1 MPTIKKLEFA
11 TGTDV
16 TAPSDLSLESSTNSL
31 SVYVDDAA
39 FVAANGTAGE
49 GDVYL
54 NTTLKAP
61 RAYISGAWRTGVM
74 ANDAADPTKTVG
86 FDLTGSTTGTAQ
98 TLDFDNTVSRTY
110 TFPNYAGRVV
120 IQTGTETD
128 PVLFPAATGNID
140 IGSATSTTRIVG
152 NLEVQGT
159 TTTLN
164 TQTIQVEDNNIV
176 LNFGGNDTT
185 AQGSGL
191 EVDRAGT
198 HGSLVY
204 DSAAATK
211 WKAGNLGSEVEIVD
225 KSTAQA
231 LTNKTIDASLN
242 TLSNIG
248 SAMLTGAVAPSK
260 GGTGVANNDAAT
272 LTRSGNH
279 ALTVTTTATTNVTL
293 PTAGTVATLAG
304 AEVLTNKDIDGGTA
318 SNTSRVTVPKAAKTT
333 LDALTRK
340 EGTILYGTDT
350 KKHYT
355 DDGITLNEMGGGA
368 GGAAGRN
375 YLQAW
380 YTGLNPISSV
390 TGLTTTGNRT
400 SSQTLWGSSAV
411 ADFEALNN
419 VTSPL
424 REGGDIKLD
433 SKTTTINAFIETP
446 MFSLDLVDLSKAIVL
461 SFDVTGNSADGNYD
475 VVVMRYNSGGT
486 YQETIS
492 VAGNAS
498 TGTPAS
504 AKLPTGTTTF
514 KGFFVSGS
522 TATDLYAVRF
532 RKLLAVNND
541 VQIDS
546 LFVGPQSLSAGVAM
560 QESLPYTPTFSA
572 GWGTPTS
579 ISAKYRRVGEYL
591 EVTGSFVSG
600 TVAAS
605 LGSIS
610 IPSGLTIDTT
620 KINLQNTTA
629 SAGDPVGWI
638 SSQSGASPRS
648 YQLVLAPGTST
659 NFVYMAGLVTLN
671 NALLPAASVA
681 AIFDSSATTAFYFR
695 LPVAQWS
702 SNVTMADRQV
712 EEFSFNTSSSVNTSD
727 TTSFGYGPQ
736 GAQIQNITSALT
748 RRVRFTSPILPTD
761 SISIEVK
768 ASGSSTWVPITTSL
782 TNSSAS
788 FFLQPW
794 ELQGGAIEYGVG
806 RIVYVNSTDID
817 IRFGT
822 YSFAVGVTYASAGD
836 AWGSGSPSAGQAFWR
851 VRKVSGGASVGYP
864 VSARNLVGDTSGTAV
879 PAGMIGQ
886 ELYSFIDIVGAIN
899 LGSNNL
905 YYDVTSRALTAGTW
919 LVSANVIYIRNS
931 ATVTGADYECG
942 VWGSSGNS
950 STGRVLGLNTVS
962 NNLGLTT
969 YTYQNITLPHLIV
982 RCDGTSLYYPDGTS
996 NSGTTLY
1003 LKAFSSTASAGNI
1016 KASGRLTAIRIA

>member
-1 MPTIKKLEFA
+1 MATIKKLYFA

-49 GDVYL
+49 GDVYF

-120 IQTGTETD
+120 IQTGTETS
-128 PVLFPAATGNID
+128 PVLFPSATGNID
-140 IGSATSTTRIVG
+140 VGSATSTTRIVG

-164 TQTIQVEDNNIV
+164 TQTIQVEDNNMV

-211 WKAGNLGSEVEIVD
+211 WKAGNLGSEVELADI
-225 KSTAQA
+225 SSAQA
-231 LTNKTIDASLN
+231 LTNKTINAASN
-242 TLSNIG
+242 TISNIT
-248 SAMLTGAVAPSK
+248 SAMLSGAMAPSK
-260 GGTGVANNDAAT
+260 GGTGVVNNDAAT

-293 PTAGTVATLAG
+293 PTTGTLATRAG

-318 SNTSRVTVPKAAKTT
+318 SNTSRMTVPKAAKTT

-375 YLQAW
+375 YLQSW

-411 ADFEALNN
+411 ADFEAVNN

-475 VVVMRYNSGGT
+475 VVVIRYNSAGT

-498 TGTPAS
+498 SGTPAS

-514 KGFFVSGS
+514 KGFFIAGS
-522 TATDLYAVRF
+522 TASDLYSVRF

-546 LFVGPQSLSAGVAM
+546 LFVGPQSLGTGAVVTSPI
-560 QESLPYTPTFSA
+560 SYTPTTQ
-572 GWGTPTS
+572 GLGT
-579 ISAKYRRVGEYL
+579 ISSVDISWWREGEYL
-591 EVTGSFVSG
+591 CADGRLDLG
-600 TVAAS
+600 TLTAS
-605 LGSIS
+605 EARLGL
-610 IPSGLTIDTT
+610 PSGLTTAT
-620 KINLQNTTA
+620 QTQNNRI
-629 SAGDPVGWI
+629 AGNWIENIGIANNDKWGWI
-638 SSQSGASPRS
+638 ISSSGLS
-648 YQLVLAPGTST
+648 YVRFSLGGDFQGTSSPFST
-659 NFVYMAGLVTLN
+659 INGNAGLSS
-671 NALLPAASVA
+671 NATMVVNFKVKIAEW
-681 AIFDSSATTAFYFR
+681 T
-695 LPVAQWS
+695 

-712 EEFSFNTSSSVNTSD
+712 EEYAWNSD
-727 TTSFGYGPQ
+727 TTATASVTASGFGNGNSGVAIGSNWAAGTTY
-736 GAQIQNITSALT
+736 I
-748 RRVRFTSPILPTD
+748 RRVRFQNAGTDTDVYFLEWFDSSAGGFTTGLYPSIAQSTSRYGAQ
-761 SISIEVK
+761 ISRVP
-768 ASGSSTWVPITTSL
+768 GSSTDVDVQFNAQGRHPDGLYGATG
-782 TNSSAS
+782 SSWSSIA
-788 FFLQPW
+788 
-794 ELQGGAIEYGVG
+794 
-806 RIVYVNSTDID
+806 
-817 IRFGT
+817 GT
-822 YSFAVGVTYASAGD
+822 KWRVKRVSAG
-836 AWGSGSPSAGQAFWR
+836 GQ
-851 VRKVSGGASVGYP
+851 VGYP
-864 VSARNLVGDTSGTAV
+864 VSARNIVGDTSGTAV
-879 PAGMIGQ
+879 PTGLIGERISDLSTSAPSYTASTYAQ
-886 ELYSFIDIVGAIN
+886 IRT
-899 LGSNNL
+899 
-905 YYDVTSRALTAGTW
+905 VTLTAGFWRVSGMINMANGGTAGVLTAIISNANNGTEGFENTDSGGGAIGGGFSQSHVTTTSADVNVSTERYY
-919 LVSANVIYIRNS
+919 LVPQGSTTTIYLVGR
-931 ATVTGADYECG
+931 
-942 VWGSSGNS
+942 
-950 STGRVLGLNTVS
+950 ST
-962 NNLGLTT
+962 
-969 YTYQNITLPHLIV
+969 
-982 RCDGTSLYYPDGTS
+982 CA
-996 NSGTTLY
+996 SGTW
-1003 LKAFSSTASAGNI
+1003 
-1016 KASGRLTAIRIA
+1016 SGRSKLIAIRIA

>member
-1 MPTIKKLEFA
+1 MATIKKLYFA

-49 GDVYL
+49 GDVYF

-120 IQTGTETD
+120 IQTGTETS
-128 PVLFPAATGNID
+128 PVLFPSATGNID
-140 IGSATSTTRIVG
+140 VGSATSTTRIVG

-164 TQTIQVEDNNIV
+164 TQTIQVEDNNMV

-211 WKAGNLGSEVEIVD
+211 WKAGNLGSEVELADI
-225 KSTAQA
+225 SSAQA
-231 LTNKTIDASLN
+231 LTNKTINAASN
-242 TLSNIG
+242 TISNIT
-248 SAMLTGAVAPSK
+248 SAMLSGAMAPSK
-260 GGTGVANNDAAT
+260 GGTGVVNNDAAT

-293 PTAGTVATLAG
+293 PTTGTLATRAG

-318 SNTSRVTVPKAAKTT
+318 SNTSRMTVPKAAKTT

-375 YLQAW
+375 YLQTW

-475 VVVMRYNSGGT
+475 VVVIRYNSSGT

-498 TGTPAS
+498 SGTPAS

-546 LFVGPQSLSAGVAM
+546 IFVGPESLSAGVAM
-560 QESLPYTPTFSA
+560 TNWQTETTTIKATVSNPTP
-572 GWGTPTS
+572 GTNTTS
-579 ISAKYRRVGEYL
+579 TKWRRVGNTMELFYSFKQTAAGSAGSGVYL
-591 EVTGSFVSG
+591 FDIPNNLNVDTSALPSG
-600 TVAAS
+600 TIYDSVYAYN
-605 LGSIS
+605 GSVEFNGHVYFSGSTRQFRILAMTGTNTFAEVSNTVVGLANTIVTYNVHMS
-610 IPSGLTIDTT
+610 IPIAEWT
-620 KINLQNTTA
+620 
-629 SAGDPVGWI
+629 
-638 SSQSGASPRS
+638 
-648 YQLVLAPGTST
+648 
-659 NFVYMAGLVTLN
+659 
-671 NALLPAASVA
+671 
-681 AIFDSSATTAFYFR
+681 
-695 LPVAQWS
+695 

-712 EEFSFNTSSSVNTSD
+712 EEFAWNSD
-727 TTSFGYGPQ
+727 TTSTSSVTASGFGNGNSGVAIGSNWAAGTTY
-736 GAQIQNITSALT
+736 I
-748 RRVRFTSPILPTD
+748 RRVRFQNAGTDTDVYFLEWFDSSAGGFTTGLYPSIAQSTSRYGAQ
-761 SISIEVK
+761 ISRVP
-768 ASGSSTWVPITTSL
+768 GSSTDVDVQFNAQGRHPDGLYGATG
-782 TNSSAS
+782 SSWSSIA
-788 FFLQPW
+788 
-794 ELQGGAIEYGVG
+794 
-806 RIVYVNSTDID
+806 
-817 IRFGT
+817 GT
-822 YSFAVGVTYASAGD
+822 K
-836 AWGSGSPSAGQAFWR
+836 WR
-851 VRKVSGGASVGYP
+851 VRRVSAGGQVGYP
-864 VSARNLVGDTSGTAV
+864 VSARNIVGDTSGTAV
-879 PAGMIGQ
+879 PTGLIGERISDLSTSAPSYTASTYAQ
-886 ELYSFIDIVGAIN
+886 IRT
-899 LGSNNL
+899 
-905 YYDVTSRALTAGTW
+905 VTLTAGFWRVSGMINMANGGTAGVLTAIISNANNGTEGFENTDSGGGAIGGGFSQSHVTTTSADVNVSTERYY
-919 LVSANVIYIRNS
+919 LVPQGSTTTIYLVGR
-931 ATVTGADYECG
+931 
-942 VWGSSGNS
+942 
-950 STGRVLGLNTVS
+950 ST
-962 NNLGLTT
+962 
-969 YTYQNITLPHLIV
+969 
-982 RCDGTSLYYPDGTS
+982 CA
-996 NSGTTLY
+996 SGTW
-1003 LKAFSSTASAGNI
+1003 
-1016 KASGRLTAIRIA
+1016 SGRSKLIAIRIA

>member
-1 MPTIKKLEFA
+1 MATIKKLYFA

-49 GDVYL
+49 GDVYF

-120 IQTGTETD
+120 IQTGTETS
-128 PVLFPAATGNID
+128 PVLFPSATGNID
-140 IGSATSTTRIVG
+140 VGSATSTTRIVG

-198 HGSLVY
+198 HGSFIY

-211 WKAGNLGSEVEIVD
+211 WKAGNLGSEVELADI
-225 KSTAQA
+225 SSAQA
-231 LTNKTIDASLN
+231 LTNKTINAASN
-242 TLSNIG
+242 TISNIT
-248 SAMLTGAVAPSK
+248 SAMLSGAMAPSK

-293 PTAGTVATLAG
+293 PTTGTLATRAG

-375 YLQAW
+375 YLQTW

-411 ADFEALNN
+411 ADFEAVNN

-475 VVVMRYNSGGT
+475 VAVIRYNSSGT

-498 TGTPAS
+498 SGTPAS

-514 KGFFVSGS
+514 KGFFIAGA
-522 TATDLYAVRF
+522 TATDFYSIRF

-546 LFVGPQSLSAGVAM
+546 IFVGPQSLSAGVAM
-560 QESLPYTPTFSA
+560 TDWQTETTTIKATVSNPTP
-572 GWGTPTS
+572 GTNTTS
-579 ISAKYRRVGEYL
+579 TKWRRVGNTMELFYSFKQTAAGSAGSGVYL
-591 EVTGSFVSG
+591 FDIPNNLNVDTSALPSG
-600 TVAAS
+600 TIYDSVYAYN
-605 LGSIS
+605 GSVEFNGHVYFSGSTRQFRILAMTGTNTFAEVSNTVVGLANTIVTYNVHMS
-610 IPSGLTIDTT
+610 IPIAEWT
-620 KINLQNTTA
+620 
-629 SAGDPVGWI
+629 
-638 SSQSGASPRS
+638 
-648 YQLVLAPGTST
+648 
-659 NFVYMAGLVTLN
+659 
-671 NALLPAASVA
+671 
-681 AIFDSSATTAFYFR
+681 
-695 LPVAQWS
+695 

-712 EEFSFNTSSSVNTSD
+712 EEYAFNTNTTYSTASD
-727 TTSFGYGPQ
+727 TTSFGYGASGALVPQ
-736 GAQIQNITSALT
+736 SALSVLAT
-748 RRVRFTSPILPTD
+748 RDVQFTTAWLATDRVILEIDPNNDGRWVELVTNIGGIQPAVSGQTNDYGVTVTPLPGTNNKARVTFYRYRRVAATWDGAGADWASS
-761 SISIEVK
+761 SIKYRVK
-768 ASGSSTWVPITTSL
+768 
-782 TNSSAS
+782 
-788 FFLQPW
+788 
-794 ELQGGAIEYGVG
+794 
-806 RIVYVNSTDID
+806 
-817 IRFGT
+817 
-822 YSFAVGVTYASAGD
+822 
-836 AWGSGSPSAGQAFWR
+836 
-851 VRKVSGGASVGYP
+851 KVSGGASVGFP
-864 VSARNLVGDTSGTAV
+864 IAAANV
-879 PAGMIGQ
+879 IGRIQ
-886 ELYSFIDIVGAIN
+886 TKSVGAEAYASSGGLGTLVTTIFNN
-899 LGSNNL
+899 LTIGNTYKVSGGIATRSDSGNTPISVKLACNGADVIGESGYTFPTYPATATDYTYPIVVTFTATGTTLSVYAFGSNNAARIRGG
-905 YYDVTSRALTAGTW
+905 TLTIEE
-919 LVSANVIYIRNS
+919 VSPNS
-931 ATVTGADYECG
+931 I
-942 VWGSSGNS
+942 
-950 STGRVLGLNTVS
+950 
-962 NNLGLTT
+962 TT
-969 YTYQNITLPHLIV
+969 
-982 RCDGTSLYYPDGTS
+982 
-996 NSGTTLY
+996 
-1003 LKAFSSTASAGNI
+1003 AFT
-1016 KASGRLTAIRIA
+1016 